1 VFVLNIYK
9 EVQGALG
16 EILDLGKGDISPET
30 YIIRQ
35 LDAESIDLLELAV
48 ELNLRCKVEINDEDI
63 FLRSLRVHLNEAK
76 EEQKDPLDHLMGK
89 FPFLGK
95 KRIADILLDLEDG
108 PVLKV
113 KDVVSYVEW
122 QRAEV
127 EKIRR

>member
-1 VFVLNIYK
+1 MNIYK

-16 EILDLGKGDISPET
+16 EILDLGKREISPET

-48 ELNLRCKVEINDEDI
+48 ELNLRCKVEINDEDV

-76 EEQKDPLDHLMGK
+76 EEQKAPLDHLIEK

-95 KRIADILLDLEDG
+95 KRIAYILSDLEAG

-122 QRAEV
+122 QKKRS
-127 EKIRR
+127 

>member
-1 VFVLNIYK
+1 MNVYK

-16 EILDLGKGDISPET
+16 EILDLGKEEISPET

-48 ELNLRCKVEINDEDI
+48 ELNLRCKVEVNDEDI

-76 EEQKDPLDHLMGK
+76 DGKKTPLDYLMEK
-89 FPFLGK
+89 FPFLSK
-95 KRIADILLDLEDG
+95 KRIADILSDLEDG

-122 QRAEV
+122 Q
-127 EKIRR
+127 KKKKLRR